1 MKDKP
6 LISVITVCRNAADAL
21 ERTIASVLSQNFD
34 DFEFIIVDGA
44 STDNTPEVID
54 RYRSSISRIISEP
67 DRGIYDAMNKGV
79 RAAVGQWVIFM
90 NAADT
95 FAAAD
100 TLRRLADEASTVPAD
115 TDVIYGNVIKAG
127 KDSVPHV
134 KEAEPPHISHR
145 MFFCHQSALTR
156 RSALTEHPF
165 DLRHPL
171 SADFRL
177 YRILMAAGKGFRQVR
192 FPVAVFDT
200 SGVSN
205 SRRSA
210 GLADNISIIME
221 LDGFWRG
228 LPHLM
233 HLIPPYIISR
243 LRGK

>member
-1 MKDKP
+1 MQKSP

-21 ERTIASVLSQNFD
+21 ERTISSVISQTFD

-44 STDNTPEVID
+44 STDSTPQILEKYSGSVN
-54 RYRSSISRIISEP
+54 RIISEP
-67 DRGIYDAMNKGV
+67 DHGIYDAMNKGV
-79 RAAVGQWVIFM
+79 NAATGRWVIFM

-95 FAAAD
+95 FAAPD
-100 TLRRLADEASTVPAD
+100 TMQRLAAEAMAAPDD
-115 TDVIYGNVIKAG
+115 TDVIYGNVLKKGPDAQP
-127 KDSVPHV
+127 VL
-134 KEAEPPHISHR
+134 KEAEPPHRSHR

-156 RSALTEHPF
+156 RSALLTHPF

-177 YRILMAAGKGFRQVR
+177 YRLLLADGRGFRKVN

-200 SGVSN
+200 TGVSN

-210 GLADNISIIME
+210 GLADNISVIME
-221 LDGFWRG
+221 LDGLRAG

-233 HLIPPYIISR
+233 HLIPPYLICR